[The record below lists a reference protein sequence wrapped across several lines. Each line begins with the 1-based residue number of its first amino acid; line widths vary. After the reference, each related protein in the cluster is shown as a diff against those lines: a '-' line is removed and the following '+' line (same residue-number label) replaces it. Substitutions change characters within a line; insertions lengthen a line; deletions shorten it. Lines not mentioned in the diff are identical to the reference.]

1 MEHFHQM
8 VTAGIYTMKMEMSS
22 QQRAVSWSEKIRGNF
37 QAENSK
43 KLGGAQG
50 ISLSAYLSYHHVST

>member
-1 MEHFHQM
+1 M
-8 VTAGIYTMKMEMSS
+8 VTAGIYTTKMEMSS